1 MKHLFQSSQDH
12 RTAWKPTGV
21 KHKFSESHKSI
32 WHIMNRTRFT
42 VINIRW
48 GNKFDP
54 LPFCYFY
61 RASIQISWI
70 LQDVSFTACENTP
83 SHHRWTDD
91 LWGSNLWCWPIIIP
105 EQSWECLE
113 KQILPPWLYFQWSRP
128 RFIHS
133 TAYHWSPAWAAL
145 PSPWRML
152 RGDQVNGHL
161 QWRWW
166 YWWKLSSSVIR

>member
-1 MKHLFQSSQDH
+1 MKHLFQSSQDY

-54 LPFCYFY
+54 LQFCYFY

-70 LQDVSFTACENTP
+70 LQDVSFTACENTL

-113 KQILPPWLYFQWSRP
+113 KHKYYHHDFTFNEAGPDS
-128 RFIHS
+128 FIQQPTTDLLLEWHYPHLDRCWGEIRLMAIYS
-133 TAYHWSPAWAAL
+133 ED
-145 PSPWRML
+145 
-152 RGDQVNGHL
+152 GDIDESFHL
-161 QWRWW
+161 LW
-166 YWWKLSSSVIR
+166 